1 MDGIGIAIYF
11 DKIAGVDERIHLQ
24 QNAEGVQAMGRYIL
38 GRMGYIIVT
47 FLVIATLTFLLMQT
61 LPGSPFNDER
71 LSETQKQRLAEKYK
85 LDQPV
90 PIQYGN
96 YILNLL
102 QGDLG
107 DSYQYD
113 GRPVTKIIAE
123 RIGPS
128 VVLGGQAL
136 LVGTFLG
143 LILGI
148 LAALRHNTIID
159 YAAMV
164 IAVLGLSIP
173 SFVFAGLLQYWVG
186 VRLQWLPVAFWEGFE
201 YSILPTLSLS
211 VFVTATMARYMRTEM
226 LEVLSQDFIV
236 MARAKGMS
244 NFLIIIKHGLRNAMI
259 PIITV
264 LGPMAVSLMTGT
276 LVIEKIFSVPGLG
289 EQFIKSILTND
300 YSVIMGVTL
309 FYSIL
314 FIGIVFV
321 VDILYGWIDPRIRMS
336 GRER

>member
-1 MDGIGIAIYF
+1 
-11 DKIAGVDERIHLQ
+11 
-24 QNAEGVQAMGRYIL
+24 MGRYIL

-321 VDILYGWIDPRIRMS
+321 VDILYGWIDPRIRMY

>member
-1 MDGIGIAIYF
+1 MTR
-11 DKIAGVDERIHLQ
+11 KRGVDERIHLQ

-38 GRMGYIIVT
+38 GRIGYIIVT

-113 GRPVTKIIAE
+113 GRPVTKTIAE

-128 VVLGGQAL
+128 VVLGAQAL

-148 LAALRHNTIID
+148 LAALRHNSIID

-336 GRER
+336 GRDR

>member
-11 DKIAGVDERIHLQ
+11 DKIAEVDERIHIQ

-47 FLVIATLTFLLMQT
+47 FLVIATLTFLLMQA

-128 VVLGGQAL
+128 VVLGAQAL